1 MGPPVEGEE
10 GPPASGNESLHLT
23 GLSEDVG
30 TEPSRGIHR
39 QQTLLR
45 TMRRGMELVGNFF
58 GVAGEEDPLWDDA
71 NRVEVNVL

>member
-10 GPPASGNESLHLT
+10 GPPAGGNESLHLT

-39 QQTLLR
+39 QQTPSYHEKGDGTGWQLL
-45 TMRRGMELVGNFF
+45 
-58 GVAGEEDPLWDDA
+58 WCCW
-71 NRVEVNVL
+71 